1 MGEYTVTGSGLDCK
15 SSAYGSEGSSPSSP
29 TITYHFKKFSNRC
42 RYGKPV
48 AIVNGSNSANKST
61 IEVSHGE
68 SVPIR
73 CSAALI

>member
-1 MGEYTVTGSGLDCK
+1 MGEYTVTGSGADCK
-15 SSAYGSEGSSPSSP
+15 SVVLDSEGSSPSSP
-29 TITYHFKKFSNRC
+29 TITYHFKKFSSRC

-61 IEVSHGE
+61 IEISQGE

-73 CSAALI
+73 CSAA